1 MKHKFAISLFTCLV
15 SVGSVSAQGFYQFG
29 TDQGEGTPLKW
40 RLGFNTIY
48 DDNVAAGR
56 AAGEEDSSFALNPS
70 VGASLTQVTPQST
83 IDIYGQ
89 LGAIY
94 YFDAPE
100 GLDDFYSQSRLGLNF
115 IHRFSERL
123 RFSSTNFTSYELE
136 PDYAYGYATSRTG
149 GETLYMETDDSI
161 GFRLTERL
169 GTYAGIRVKSSQ
181 YDESDNDRLIW
192 QLYNQLRYQMTPQT
206 VLTFDYR
213 YGQTDASGV
222 ANDSENHYLLLG
234 SEHRFSSQTVGVI
247 RAGAQFRD
255 VETRDN
261 STSPFVEFNLNSRL
275 SQSFSLR
282 SFLRYGVEDFDT
294 IQLFDRSDD
303 AVATLFPAEYADR
316 RTLRFGVN
324 AEYMINPMFSIVGG
338 LDYMPTRYRDGAYI
352 SDGVAAPDVDEDIIN
367 ASLGLRYRL
376 SDFITASLS
385 YNFSS
390 SDSDFVVR
398 DYDRNRISLGVSA
411 EF

>member
-1 MKHKFAISLFTCLV
+1 MKQKYAISLITCLV
-15 SVGSVSAQGFYQFG
+15 SAGSLSAQGFYQFG
-29 TDQGEGTPLKW
+29 TEQGEGIPLKW
-40 RLGFNTIY
+40 KLGFNTIY

-56 AAGEEDSSFALNPS
+56 AIGEKDSSFALNPS
-70 VGASLTQVTPQST
+70 VGASLVQVTPQST

-89 LGAIY
+89 LGVIY

-123 RFSSTNFTSYELE
+123 RFASTNFFSYELE

-161 GFRLTERL
+161 GFRFTERL

-181 YDESDNDRLIW
+181 YDDSDNDRLIW
-192 QLYNQLRYQMTPQT
+192 QLYNQLRYQLTPQT

-213 YGQTDASGV
+213 YGQTDANGA

-247 RAGAQFRD
+247 RAGAQFRE
-255 VETRDN
+255 VETRDS

-275 SQSFSLR
+275 SQSLNLR

-294 IQLFDRSDD
+294 IQLFDRLGNGSF
-303 AVATLFPAEYADR
+303 VPAEYADR
-316 RTLRFGVN
+316 RTLRLGVN

-338 LDYMPTRYRDGAYI
+338 LDYMPTRYREGAYTT
-352 SDGVAAPDVDEDIIN
+352 DGVSSPDVDEDIMN

-385 YNFSS
+385 YNLTN
-390 SDSDFVVR
+390 SDSDFPVR